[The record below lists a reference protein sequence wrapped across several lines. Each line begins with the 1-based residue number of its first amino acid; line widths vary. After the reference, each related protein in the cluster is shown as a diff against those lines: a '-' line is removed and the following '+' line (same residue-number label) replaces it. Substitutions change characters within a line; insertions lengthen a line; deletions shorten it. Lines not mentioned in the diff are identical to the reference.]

1 MLTTPYWW
9 EGRWPILIPQ
19 RSLPANAD
27 VVIVGSGYTGLS
39 SALTLLKHGRSVVV
53 VEARRVAEG
62 ASSRNGGMI
71 GDLLKPPVA
80 ELTSRFGPQ
89 MASRLCCEFRDALVR
104 FPDFLAENGIRCDF
118 ERSGRITGALS
129 ETQLAG
135 LLRESE
141 ALRGVTGVG
150 YEVVAKAD
158 LPSELGTDAY
168 VGARLYRHHAGL
180 HPAKYVGELARC
192 ALAAGAVICESTAF
206 LSCEPTRDAISIKT
220 SAGRIRARDLII
232 ATNGYTGAATGA
244 LRRRVIPVTSYMIAT
259 EELPADLMA
268 KLMPRG
274 RVVTDTNRLLCY
286 YRPSPDKKRILFGG
300 RPAYTEISPQESAK
314 RLGSYLHRLFPAL
327 AKFGRSHSRFGMIAY
342 TFDRVPH
349 VGKVDGFH
357 YAGGYCGSGVV
368 MATWLGNKVAHRVL
382 GSAEGATAFAEI
394 AHPTHPLYRGRPWF
408 LPLVQAWYQA
418 ADTWERRSQG

>member
-9 EGRWPILIPQ
+9 EGLWPILIPD
-19 RSLPANAD
+19 RSLPPSAD
-27 VVIVGSGYTGLS
+27 VVVVGSGYTGLS
-39 SALTLLKHGRSVVV
+39 AALTLLKHGRSVVV

-71 GDLLKPPVA
+71 GDLLKPSVA
-80 ELTSRFGPQ
+80 ELTGRFGKD
-89 MASRLCCEFRDALVR
+89 MASRLCCEFRDALAR
-104 FPDFLAENGIRCDF
+104 FPDFLAEYGIRCDF
-118 ERSGRITGALS
+118 ERCGRITGALS

-141 ALRGVTGVG
+141 ALRRVTGVD
-150 YEVVAKAD
+150 YDVIAKSE
-158 LPSELGTDAY
+158 LPAELGTDAY

-192 ALAAGAVICESTAF
+192 ALSAGAVICESTAF
-206 LSCEPTRDAISIKT
+206 LSCEQMRDGFSITT
-220 SAGRIRARDLII
+220 SAGRIRARDLIV

-259 EELPADLMA
+259 EELPSELMA
-268 KLMPRG
+268 ALMPRG

-286 YRPSPDKKRILFGG
+286 YRPSPDRKRILFGG
-300 RPAYTEISPQESAK
+300 RPAYTQISPQESAK
-314 RLGSYLHRLFPAL
+314 RLARYLRTLFPAL
-327 AKFGRSHSRFGMIAY
+327 ANVRLSHSWFGMIAY

-349 VGKVDGFH
+349 VGKLDGFH

-368 MATWLGNKVAHRVL
+368 MATWLGNKVASRIL
-382 GSAEGATAFAEI
+382 GRTEGATAFAEI
-394 AHPTHPLYRGRPWF
+394 AHPTHPLYHGRPWF
-408 LPLVQAWYQA
+408 LPLVQALYQA
-418 ADTWERRSQG
+418 TDLWERRH